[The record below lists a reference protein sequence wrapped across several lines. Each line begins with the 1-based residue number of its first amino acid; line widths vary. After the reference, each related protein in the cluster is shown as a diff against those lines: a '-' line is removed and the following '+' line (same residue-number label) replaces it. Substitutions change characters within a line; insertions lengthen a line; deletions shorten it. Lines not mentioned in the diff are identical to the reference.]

1 MSGRLLRHRTGL
13 PVGVEKRADGAP
25 VIVGYASVFY
35 SPGDPG
41 TAYRMWDDIE
51 ERIMPGAFDR
61 ALKEGD
67 DVRGLF
73 NHDAS
78 QVLGRTKSGT
88 VRLSVDAKGLRY
100 EIEPPDTQAGRD
112 VVKLIERGDVSAS
125 SFGFIPEVTTYREEK
140 REGESSSLY
149 VIERNA
155 VRLFDVS
162 PVTFPAYEGTEAATR
177 ELAAKMEEEVR
188 AELLRHFRSLSDEE
202 YGTLVKIRARAIE
215 VELAMSEAE
224 SFGE

>member
-1 MSGRLLRHRTGL
+1 MSGKLLRHRTGL
-13 PVGVEKRADGAP
+13 PVGVENRADGAP

-35 SPGDPG
+35 SAGDPG

-125 SFGFIPEVTTYREEK
+125 SFGFIPEDTTYREEK
-140 REGESSSLY
+140 REGESALY
-149 VIERNA
+149 VIERNS

-162 PVTFPAYEGTEAATR
+162 PVTFPAYEGTEASTR
-177 ELAAKMEEEVR
+177 EALADIEKEVR
-188 AELLRHFRSLSDEE
+188 AEIAKRFAVADRDRTAE
-202 YGTLVKIRARAIE
+202 VAARARAVE
-215 VELAMSEAE
+215 VEIAIENDC
-224 SFGE
+224 